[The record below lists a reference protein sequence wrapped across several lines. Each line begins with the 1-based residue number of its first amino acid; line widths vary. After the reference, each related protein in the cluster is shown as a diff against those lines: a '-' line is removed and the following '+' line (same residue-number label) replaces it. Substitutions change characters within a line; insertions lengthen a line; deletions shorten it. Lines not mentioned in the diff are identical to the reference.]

1 MRIGECNGNGGEKE
15 GEVKYKAESM
25 VILFPP
31 VIIFSPFSTNMHLSE
46 ASLPPLFLTFLPS
59 SYSRVSST
67 CLKIDRVDS
76 SGMACNRENSVYNQ
90 VPRCT
95 SQPCHLL

>member
-1 MRIGECNGNGGEKE
+1 MFL
-15 GEVKYKAESM
+15 
-25 VILFPP
+25 LFPV

-59 SYSRVSST
+59 SYSHVSST
-67 CLKIDRVDS
+67 CLKIDVVDS

-90 VPRCT
+90 GSRCT
-95 SQPCHLL
+95 SQPCYLL